1 MTWLIF
7 GLFFIAIVMLV
18 LSFARSQSSEDASAR
33 LSYLKE
39 RQQRQQEVSAGPEAA
54 DAKPKAKAPPAQ
66 ALAPLANKLLS
77 ARFSSLLRQKLD
89 HAGKSHIK
97 VEQYAVYVLLCMVGF
112 PLVFYVLNVALLQYS
127 NDVLL
132 YMIPA
137 LIGIGYFYPLIRLNS
152 EVERRQQA
160 IFRAFPDFVDLLTVC
175 LEAGMGLD
183 AALNLVAKKAQPS
196 PLRDELDYTIQQIRV
211 GQSRSEALKDLARRL
226 DMREVTSFV
235 VAVVQ
240 AEQIGTSL
248 SSILRIQSEISR
260 DGRWQK
266 AQELAQKAPI
276 KMLFPMIL
284 LIFPNIFLIIFGPL
298 VLEYVSGR

>member
-1 MTWLIF
+1 MIPYLIF
-7 GLFFIAIVMLV
+7 GLFFTAIVMLV

-33 LSYLKE
+33 LSYLKT
-39 RQQRQQEVSAGPEAA
+39 RRAGED
-54 DAKPKAKAPPAQ
+54 DAPSTKKPPAQ
-66 ALAPLANKLLS
+66 SLAPLAQRLMSKRYS
-77 ARFSSLLRQKLD
+77 ELLRRKLD
-89 HAGKSHIK
+89 HAGKHTVK
-97 VEQYAVYVLLCMVGF
+97 VEQYAVYILLCMVGF
-112 PLVFYVLNVALLQYS
+112 PLGFYVLNVALLQYS
-127 NDVLL
+127 NDVLI
-132 YMIPA
+132 YVIPGLAA
-137 LIGIGYFYPLIRLNS
+137 LGYFYPIIRLNS
-152 EVERRQQA
+152 EVERRQRE

-196 PLRDELDYTIQQIRV
+196 PLRDELERTIQQIRV
-211 GQSRSEALKDLARRL
+211 GQTRSEALKDLARRL

-235 VAVVQ
+235 VAIVQ

-260 DGRWQK
+260 DSRWQK

-298 VLEYVSGR
+298 VLEYMSGR

>member
-39 RQQRQQEVSAGPEAA
+39 RQQRPGTDSLEAS
-54 DAKPKAKAPPAQ
+54 KAPRKAPPAQ
-66 ALAPLANKLLS
+66 SLAPVAQKLVS
-77 ARFSSLLRQKLD
+77 ARFADVLRQKLD
-89 HAGKSHIK
+89 HAGKRHVQ
-97 VEQYAVYVLLCMVGF
+97 VEQYAVYILLCMVGF
-112 PLVFYVLNVALLQYS
+112 PVGFYALNVALLQYS

-137 LIGIGYFYPLIRLNS
+137 LIGLGYFYPLIRLNS

-211 GQSRSEALKDLARRL
+211 GQSRGEALKDLARRL

-248 SSILRIQSEISR
+248 SNILKIQSEISR
-260 DGRWQK
+260 DARWQK

-298 VLEYVSGR
+298 VLEYMSGR

>member
-7 GLFFIAIVMLV
+7 GLFFMAIVMLV

-33 LSYLKE
+33 LSYLKD
-39 RQQRQQEVSAGPEAA
+39 RQQKNTETGTKSSE
-54 DAKPKAKAPPAQ
+54 KASRGQ
-66 ALAPLANKLLS
+66 ALIPLASKLLS
-77 ARFSSLLRQKLD
+77 PRFSTLLREKLD
-89 HAGKSHIK
+89 HAGKSNVK

-112 PLVFYVLNVALLQYS
+112 PLGFYALNVSLLQYS

-137 LIGIGYFYPLIRLNS
+137 LIGLGYFYPLIRLNS
-152 EVERRQQA
+152 EVERRKQA

-183 AALNLVAKKAQPS
+183 SALTLVGKKAQPS
-196 PLRDELDYTIQQIRV
+196 PLRDELEYTIQQIRV

-235 VAVVQ
+235 VAIVQ

-248 SSILRIQSEISR
+248 SNILRIQSEISR
-260 DGRWQK
+260 DARWQK

-298 VLEYVSGR
+298 LLEYMSGR

>member
-18 LSFARSQSSEDASAR
+18 LSFARSQSLEDASAR

-39 RQQRQQEVSAGPEAA
+39 RQQRPGTDSLEAS
-54 DAKPKAKAPPAQ
+54 KAPRKAPKAQ
-66 ALAPLANKLLS
+66 ALAPVAQKLVS
-77 ARFSSLLRQKLD
+77 ARFGSVLRQKLD
-89 HAGKSHIK
+89 HAGKRHVQ
-97 VEQYAVYVLLCMVGF
+97 VEQYAVYILLCMVGF
-112 PLVFYVLNVALLQYS
+112 PVGFYALNVALLQYS

-137 LIGIGYFYPLIRLNS
+137 LIGLGYFYPLIRLNS

-211 GQSRSEALKDLARRL
+211 GQSRGEALKDLARRL

-248 SSILRIQSEISR
+248 SNILKIQSEISR
-260 DGRWQK
+260 DARWQK

-298 VLEYVSGR
+298 VLEYMSGR